1 MSTAKRLYSRGEA
14 RREILVATRNRKEH
28 LIQNLSFPEK
38 LDHQQHGGCQM
49 KAKIEYIDRPG
60 QVAVF
65 EHDDFF
71 DHMRHGA
78 KGRQQHKGCDK
89 NQNRIGYAV
98 KYSPHVDI

>member
-1 MSTAKRLYSRGEA
+1 
-14 RREILVATRNRKEH
+14 
-28 LIQNLSFPEK
+28 
-38 LDHQQHGGCQM
+38 M
-49 KAKIEYIDRPG
+49 KAQIEYIDRLG

-78 KGRQQHKGCDK
+78 KGRQQHKGRDK

-98 KYSPHVDI
+98 KYPPHVDISVRTPCRHGRWAKEL